1 MRVKRKLFCLLGLL
15 LLLLTCM
22 PFFAAAQEEEE
33 EIRVKGIS
41 LDQEAIILALG
52 ETEVVTATVYPA
64 NATDK
69 EIYWEIED
77 PLVAAVYD
85 LEGSA
90 EVNALAPGTVLLTA
104 TTRDGG
110 FWDSCLITTIVL
122 VQTLSLEPAEITL
135 PPGEE
140 FHFEFI
146 IEPPDATEQG
156 VEWESTDPAV
166 ASVDE
171 EGTVKALKE
180 GTARIIVRSVQDE
193 TIAAYANVTVAPAAA
208 AVPEPKETVTG
219 PIRAEPISK
228 KIDIQWLLIGG
239 LAAVLLAAALAAI
252 LLTRKKGK
260 AAPQPQPQPQ
270 PQSQPRPLLRGLT
283 GYFAGQ
289 TMELTGE
296 ELVIGRDPARA
307 QFVYAPEYEAISR
320 KHCALRFDRHTAQ
333 FILEDF
339 SSTGTFLGTGEK
351 LLPGSPLRI
360 APGSRFYLSDPGEL
374 FTVELS

>member
-15 LLLLTCM
+15 LLLLPCM

-33 EIRVKGIS
+33 VIRVRGIS
-41 LDQEAIILALG
+41 LDQETIILALG

-69 EIYWEIED
+69 DIYWEIDD

-110 FWDSCLITTIVL
+110 FWDSCLITAIVL

-156 VEWESTDPAV
+156 VEWESTEPAV
-166 ASVDE
+166 AFVDE

-208 AVPEPKETVTG
+208 AVPEPDETVTG
-219 PIRAEPISK
+219 PIQADPISK
-228 KIDIQWLLIGG
+228 KFDIRWLLIGG
-239 LAAVLLAAALAAI
+239 LAAVLLAATLAALI
-252 LLTRKKGK
+252 LSRKKRK
-260 AAPQPQPQPQ
+260 AAPQLRQ
-270 PQSQPRPLLRGLT
+270 QPRPLLRGLT

-289 TMELTGE
+289 TMELTGD

-339 SSTGTFLGTGEK
+339 SSTGTFLETGEK
-351 LLPGSPLRI
+351 LLPGSPRRI
-360 APGSRFYLSDPGEL
+360 APGSQFYLSDPGEL